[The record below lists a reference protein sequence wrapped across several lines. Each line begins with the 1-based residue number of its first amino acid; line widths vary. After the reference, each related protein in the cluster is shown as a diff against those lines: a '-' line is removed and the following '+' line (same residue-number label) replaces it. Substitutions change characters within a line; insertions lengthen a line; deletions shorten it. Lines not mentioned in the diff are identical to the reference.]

1 MTAPNFIDRA
11 IGYFAPRVGA
21 DRMRHRA
28 TMSAMQHYDA
38 AGGGKRAKTY
48 KAPSGDANAAVRGG
62 RRLRLVSRD
71 MVRNNAIARRAVAA
85 LVDNIVG
92 DGIIPS
98 IDAES
103 DADERRL
110 QEIINAHLDTTA
122 VDAVGRLDLYGLQRM
137 AVEGMITGGEVLW
150 RRRPR
155 FATDRVARLP
165 FQVES
170 LEPEYLDDRHL
181 GRLASGNV
189 EYDGIEFDALRRRVA
204 YRLFEEHPEDILT
217 GFPASQRITAQN
229 IIHLYRMERPG
240 QRRGITW
247 LAPVIPLI
255 SDAYDYADAQL
266 VRQKIAAMWVAF
278 TRDTEAEVSDEGVD
292 YDLTLTPG
300 MFEHLPPGRDVQ
312 FSDPPKVDGY
322 ADHMKQVQRMI
333 AAALSITYEELSGD
347 LEGVNFSS
355 ARIGRMAMQK
365 AVSSAQWTT
374 VIPSLCHPLE
384 TWIRDALAVT
394 PDAPKVEFSFKWT
407 PPRFAMTDP
416 AREVPAALAE
426 IEGGLT
432 SRQRKIREMGYDPE
446 EIYREIAQDKAAAE
460 AAGVSFASAP
470 ARIENGQNGQD
481 DAGE

>member
-1 MTAPNFIDRA
+1 MSSANFLDRA
-11 IGYFAPRVGA
+11 IGFFSPSAGA
-21 DRMRHRA
+21 ERMRNRA

-38 AGGGKRAKTY
+38 AGGGKRAKGY
-48 KAPSGDANAAVRGG
+48 KAPSGDANSAVRGG

-98 IDAES
+98 IVAEN
-103 DADERRL
+103 DADQRRL
-110 QEIINAHLDTTA
+110 QDILNQHFDSTA
-122 VDAVGRLDLYGLQRM
+122 VDASGRLDLYGLQRL
-137 AVEGMITGGEVLW
+137 AVEGMIVGGEVMW

-155 FATDRVARLP
+155 FVSDRVAAMP
-165 FQVES
+165 FQIES

-181 GRLASGNV
+181 GRLPSGNV
-189 EYDGIEFDALRRRVA
+189 EYDGIEFDALRRRIS

-217 GFPASQRITAQN
+217 GFPASRRIMAEN

-278 TRDTEAEVSDEGVD
+278 TRDTQADVADEGTD

-333 AAALSITYEELSGD
+333 ASALGITYEELSGD

-355 ARIGRMAMQK
+355 ARIGRISMQK
-365 AVSSAQWTT
+365 AVSAAQWTT
-374 VIPSLCHPLE
+374 VIPSLCQPLE
-384 TWIRDALAVT
+384 RWIRDALAVT
-394 PDAPKVEFSFKWT
+394 PDAPSVEYTIKWT
-407 PPRFAMTDP
+407 PPKFPMTDP
-416 AREVPAALAE
+416 AREIPAILQE
-426 IEGGLT
+426 IGGGLT

-446 EIYREIAQDKAAAE
+446 EIYREIEQDKAQAE
-460 AAGVSFASAP
+460 RLKLNFAQAP
-470 ARIENGQNGQD
+470 APAAPDQD
-481 DAGE
+481 NPGE